1 MKKLFLLFN
10 ALIISGVS
18 TLICLT
24 ISFLFMLFGSK
35 EDGYRTAFFD
45 AIFFK
50 STTNSDGVVSVNFG
64 VQNFEPIIWTL
75 VAIFGFVVLTMYFY
89 NRLLL
94 RKESLLARND
104 NKD

>member
-1 MKKLFLLFN
+1 MKKLFPLFN
-10 ALIISGVS
+10 ALIISVIS

-24 ISFLFMLFGSK
+24 ISFLFMLFSSK
-35 EDGYRTAFFD
+35 ENGYRTTFFN

-50 STTNSDGVVSVNFG
+50 STTNSEGAVSINFG

-75 VAIFGFVVLTMYFY
+75 VAIFGFVVVTMHFY
-89 NRLLL
+89 NQLLL
-94 RKESLLARND
+94 RKKSLMARNE